1 MTDAN
6 KTEVVVV
13 VDRSGSMQSIREDA
27 EGGLNSFLD
36 KMKMTPGDIRLTLAQ
51 FNSEYRMLYENQ
63 TIREV
68 PKYVL
73 VPRSSTALYDA
84 IGMTMWRVGERLS
97 HTPEHD
103 RPGKVVFMI
112 VTDGEE
118 NDSHEYTRDQ
128 VKKMITEQ
136 KNKYGWQFSY
146 FCTSENALYDGMRL
160 GMDQS
165 SVFRFTPSGMGV
177 RGAYGC
183 AGQSVCNYVSGVTR
197 SVDHGTGMVDAQGNI
212 VQDPLKHINLN
223 PQQGGSHG
231 NGGTGKQ

>member
-13 VDRSGSMQSIREDA
+13 VDRSGSMQSIGEDA

-51 FNSEYRMLYENQ
+51 FDSRYEMLYENQ

-84 IGMTMWRVGERLS
+84 IGITMWRVGRRLS
-97 HTPEHD
+97 HTPEHR

-118 NDSHEYTRDQ
+118 NASHEYTRDQ
-128 VKKMITEQ
+128 VRQMITEQ
-136 KNKYGWQFSY
+136 KYKYGWQFLY
-146 FCTSENALYDGMRL
+146 LCTSENALYDGMRL
-160 GMDQS
+160 GLDMS
-165 SVFRFTPSGMGV
+165 SAFRFSPSGMGV
-177 RGAYGC
+177 NCAYRGA
-183 AGQSVCNYVSGVTR
+183 GQAIANYVSGVSR
-197 SVDHGTGMVDAQGNI
+197 SVDYGTG
-212 VQDPLKHINLN
+212 LKHINLN

-231 NGGTGKQ
+231 NGGTEKQ